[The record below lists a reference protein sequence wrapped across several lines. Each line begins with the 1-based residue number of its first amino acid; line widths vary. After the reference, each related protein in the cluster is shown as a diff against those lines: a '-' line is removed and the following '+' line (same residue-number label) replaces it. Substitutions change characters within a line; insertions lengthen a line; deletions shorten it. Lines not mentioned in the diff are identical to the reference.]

1 MFLLKETDN
10 FDNTQYIITSK
21 IKTKTK
27 TRVLTNVIK

>member
-10 FDNTQYIITSK
+10 FDNTQYITSK